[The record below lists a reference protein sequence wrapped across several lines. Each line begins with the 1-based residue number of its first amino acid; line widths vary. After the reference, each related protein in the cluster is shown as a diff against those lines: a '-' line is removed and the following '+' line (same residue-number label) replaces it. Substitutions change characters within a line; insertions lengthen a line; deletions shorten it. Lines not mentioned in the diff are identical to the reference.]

1 MDIHKN
7 ARLTLRRREDLV
19 EHVARGVTLK
29 LAAAN
34 FSVTAKTVD
43 DESQKLKVLTFEDFD
58 YKVFKLKTLKG
69 AYQSKS
75 LILIYRGQKRGE
87 GYRSYP

>member
-19 EHVARGVTLK
+19 EYVARGVTLK

-34 FSVTAKTVD
+34 FSVTPKTAAKW
-43 DESQKLKVLTFEDFD
+43 
-58 YKVFKLKTLKG
+58 G
-69 AYQSKS
+69 KS
-75 LILIYRGQKRGE
+75 WDRLDCPHSCDSHSPPVRIIRNFHALHCVRKIAG
-87 GYRSYP
+87 ST